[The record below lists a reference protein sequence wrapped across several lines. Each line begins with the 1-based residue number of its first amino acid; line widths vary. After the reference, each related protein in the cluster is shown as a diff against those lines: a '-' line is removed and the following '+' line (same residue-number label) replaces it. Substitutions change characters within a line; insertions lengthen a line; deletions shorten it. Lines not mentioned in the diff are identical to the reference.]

1 MSKLEQTLTSIR
13 PINPAFYEKAQ
24 KRLDNLTKPQGSL
37 GRLEEFAA
45 RIVAISENT
54 KPSLDKKAIF
64 TFAGDHGVAEER
76 VSAFPKEV
84 TPQMVLNFLPPGPW
98 INVLARHAGADVVV
112 IDIGVDY
119 EFGDAADGLVHK
131 KVIRGTRNMRKGS
144 AMTSA
149 EAIKCI
155 EIGIDLANEYAKK
168 EIGRA
173 SCRERV

>member
-13 PINPAFYEKAQ
+13 PLNPAFYEKAQ

-37 GRLEEFAA
+37 GRLGEFAA
-45 RIVAISENT
+45 RIVAINENT

-64 TFAGDHGVAEER
+64 TFAGDHGVAEEE

-84 TPQMVLNFLPPGPW
+84 TPQMVLNFLQGGAG

-119 EFGDAADGLVHK
+119 DFGNIYGLTHK
-131 KVIRGTRNMRKGS
+131 KIIRGTKNIRKGP
-144 AMTSA
+144 AMTQD
-149 EAIKCI
+149 EAVKGL
-155 EIGIDLANEYAKK
+155 EDGIALAK
-168 EIGRA
+168 
-173 SCRERV
+173 